1 MELTAAQLQ
10 IRCSTLRLI
19 CSCAAARAR
28 VHPPCPLSPPDWRCC
43 AARARRP
50 RASAAPPPPPRRAA
64 PARPSGAPSA
74 PRGRSSALA
83 SARIAP
89 APPAR
94 WRAPWHGRSLPWHGR
109 SSCAADRRLRQR
121 PCPSGRL
128 SVGTCVHAWGRGAT
142 VALFA
147 PGRSRSADRP
157 APPRAD
163 QRAGEP
169 PRPSP
174 PMARSPHDT
183 GRGGRTE
190 PARPSRGAHRPLAG
204 SRPAQPSPIS
214 RHHFGRSVRSGVAA
228 FLAPP
233 ARPCLCRAAAA
244 PLVGRWVGDMS
255 WRVARCSPRQGGGAG
270 RTDRRW
276 LRCFVGSR
284 RAVAGRPHG
293 GAGGRQGGGRRR
305 GRARRPQLQLEA
317 AKEALQRRV
326 GAAEAAACSALTV
339 ARDSAASRARA
350 TEQVRVAGARQPLRR
365 AGGEHAGPVRR
376 LL

>member
-214 RHHFGRSVRSGVAA
+214 RHHFGRLALRLRLLSSRRRRRLRLRAVMSIVAVA
-228 FLAPP
+228 VSSPPHHWSRPP
-233 ARPCLCRAAAA
+233 AGSNARDRTVAHPIHTHSPC
-244 PLVGRWVGDMS
+244 
-255 WRVARCSPRQGGGAG
+255 
-270 RTDRRW
+270 
-276 LRCFVGSR
+276 
-284 RAVAGRPHG
+284 GRPRRG
-293 GAGGRQGGGRRR
+293 QGDGNGRVIAVYITNAGECGRRR
-305 GRARRPQLQLEA
+305 G
-317 AKEALQRRV
+317 
-326 GAAEAAACSALTV
+326 
-339 ARDSAASRARA
+339 
-350 TEQVRVAGARQPLRR
+350 
-365 AGGEHAGPVRR
+365 
-376 LL
+376 